1 MTFKMYGSLLVDHVQ
16 EAKSAVARNRRD
28 IDPGHKRE
36 EIIVA
41 ARRLFLADGY
51 EASSM
56 ARIAAEAGIAPNTL
70 YWYFHDKDELLIAI
84 LDALVTEGL
93 ADYESVATLP
103 LDRQLLWLLGC
114 FAAAPTLVSTVHAR
128 LAVSP
133 AIDAWHAQFH
143 RMLEALVVNL
153 LAQRGVPEAER
164 APAARIALFVIE
176 GLLSHHAGDP
186 SEHATI
192 AALLS
197 ARIAPIN

>member
-1 MTFKMYGSLLVDHVQ
+1 MVFKIYDSLLLNHVQ

-36 EIIVA
+36 EIIAA

-51 EASSM
+51 ETTSM
-56 ARIAAEAGIAPNTL
+56 ARIAAEAGVAPNTL
-70 YWYFHDKDELLIAI
+70 YWYFDDKDELLIAI
-84 LDALVTEGL
+84 LDALVAEGF
-93 ADYESVATLP
+93 ADYASVATLP

-128 LAVSP
+128 LALSP
-133 AIDAWHAQFH
+133 AIDAWHTQFH
-143 RMLEALVVNL
+143 RMLEALVIVQL
-153 LAQRGVPEAER
+153 RDLPEAER

-176 GLLSHHAGDP
+176 GMLSHHAGDP
-186 SEHATI
+186 SENAAI

-197 ARIAPIN
+197 SRIAPVS